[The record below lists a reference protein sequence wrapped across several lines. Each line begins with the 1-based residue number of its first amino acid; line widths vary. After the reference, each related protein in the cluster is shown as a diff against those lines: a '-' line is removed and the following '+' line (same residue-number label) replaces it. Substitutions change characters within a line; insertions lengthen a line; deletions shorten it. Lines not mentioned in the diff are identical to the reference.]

1 MKINEKKWIRF
12 RIYCVAAMLFLCL
25 FIVLGR
31 AYQLQVLQRDR
42 LGALAR
48 AGYRGVVKLPP
59 KRGTIYDRDGHELA
73 ISVQVGSV
81 YAHPHQVKDKRKT
94 AQRLSH
100 PLGESERTLLSLLE
114 SERPFVWLKRQI
126 DPDSARGVEAMAIEG
141 LGVTSETRRFYPGK
155 DTASHLVGFV
165 SGDNEG
171 LEGLERKYD
180 ALLRGPQDSL
190 IQMRDA
196 LGRSFSVSR
205 PIPYAKG
212 LHDLVLT
219 IDKAIQ
225 YKAEKV
231 LKAAMDKTRAKSG
244 QCLTLDP
251 ATGEILAWAVVPAFN
266 PNVFSKYR
274 PEVWR
279 NRIVT
284 DCYEPG
290 STIKAF
296 LLAAA
301 LEEGAVRPSKLY
313 DCEQGRY
320 AFGGRIIHD
329 THKYGLLSVAE
340 IITKSSNIG
349 AVKMGQSLGY
359 ETFGRYLKRFG
370 FGTATGIDVPG
381 ERAGFVR
388 VEKKAR
394 PIEQATMFFGQ
405 GMTVTSLQLAM
416 AMGAIANGGNLM
428 KPQLVKAV
436 FDHAGRVVKKS
447 EPEVLHRVIS
457 ESTARQ
463 VAAILEGVVEKE
475 GTAPEAAIPGF
486 RVAGKTGTGQK
497 VDPATRTYSRTKYT
511 ASFVGFVPAD
521 RPRLVILVVLDEP
534 RTGHYGGIIAAPVF
548 REVGSWSLNAI
559 RVNPT
564 PVVAEQNEKSGSR
577 EEAGRVL
584 SDEEGGAMRELQ
596 VSLRAEAGILPDFR
610 GLTMR
615 EVVAEVRS
623 LGLDLNLEGTGLA
636 FQQNPKAG
644 VPLKGVA
651 LVKVSFRPSS

>member
-1 MKINEKKWIRF
+1 MKVYEKKWIRF
-12 RIYCVAAMLFLCL
+12 RIYCVAAMLLSGL
-25 FIVLGR
+25 VIVLGR
-31 AYQLQVLQRDR
+31 VYQLQVLQRDR

-81 YAHPHQVKDKRKT
+81 FAHPHQIKDKHKT
-94 AQRLSH
+94 AQLLSR
-100 PLGESERTLLSLLE
+100 PLGESERTLFSQLE
-114 SERPFVWLKRQI
+114 SERPFVWLKRRI
-126 DPDSARGVEAMAIEG
+126 DPENARGVEAMAIEG

-155 DTASHLVGFV
+155 ETAAHLVGFV
-165 SGDNEG
+165 GGDNEG

-196 LGRSFSVSR
+196 LGRSFYISR
-205 PIPYAKG
+205 QIPYARG

-219 IDKAIQ
+219 INKAIQ
-225 YKAEKV
+225 YTAEKV
-231 LKAAMDKTRAKSG
+231 LKAALDKTAAKSG
-244 QCLTLDP
+244 QCLVLDP
-251 ATGEILAWAVVPAFN
+251 ATGEILAWAVVPGFN

-284 DCYEPG
+284 DCFEPG
-290 STIKAF
+290 STIKTF

-320 AFGGRIIHD
+320 ELGGRTIHD
-329 THKYGLLSVAE
+329 THKYGLLSVSE

-388 VEKKAR
+388 LAKKAR
-394 PIEQATMFFGQ
+394 PIEQATMYFGQ
-405 GMTVTSLQLAM
+405 GITVTSLQLAM
-416 AMGAIANGGNLM
+416 AMAAIANGGNLM
-428 KPQLVKAV
+428 KPQLVKAMV
-436 FDHAGRVVKKS
+436 DHAGRIGKK
-447 EPEVLHRVIS
+447 EPEVLRRVIS

-497 VDPATRTYSRTKYT
+497 VDPATRTYSRTKFT

-521 RPRLVILVVLDEP
+521 RPRLVILVVMDEP
-534 RTGHYGGIIAAPVF
+534 RKGHYGGIVAAPVF

-564 PVVAEQNEKSGSR
+564 TAVSEQNEKAGAR
-577 EEAGRVL
+577 EAGRAL
-584 SDEEGGAMRELQ
+584 SGEEGGAMRELQ
-596 VSLRAEAGILPDFR
+596 VSLRTEAGILPDFR

-623 LGLDLNLEGTGLA
+623 LGLDMNLEGSGLA
-636 FQQNPKAG
+636 FEQNPRAG

-651 LVKVSFRPSS
+651 LVKVSFRPPS

>member
-1 MKINEKKWIRF
+1 MKMNEKKWIRF
-12 RIYCVAAMLFLCL
+12 RIYFVAGTLLFGLVV
-25 FIVLGR
+25 VLGR
-31 AYQLQVLQRDR
+31 VYQLQILQRER

-59 KRGTIYDRDGHELA
+59 KRGTIYDRDWHELA

-81 YAHPHQVKDKRKT
+81 FAHPHQIKDKRKT
-94 AQRLSH
+94 AQSLSR
-100 PLGESERTLLSLLE
+100 PLGESEKTLLTLLE
-114 SERPFVWLKRQI
+114 SERPFVWLKRRI
-126 DPDSARGVEAMAIEG
+126 DPEAAKGVEAMAIEG

-155 DTASHLVGFV
+155 EIAAHLVGFV
-165 SGDNEG
+165 GDDNEG

-196 LGRSFSVSR
+196 LGRSFYVSR
-205 PIPYAKG
+205 PIPYARG
-212 LHDLVLT
+212 LHDLILT
-219 IDKAIQ
+219 LDKAIQ

-231 LKAAMDKTRAKSG
+231 LKAAMDKTAAKSG
-244 QCLTLDP
+244 QCLVLDP
-251 ATGEILAWAVVPAFN
+251 ATGEILAWAVVPGFN
-266 PNVFSKYR
+266 PNVFSNYK
-274 PEVWR
+274 PETWR

-284 DCYEPG
+284 DCFEPG

-301 LEEGAVRPSKLY
+301 LEEGAVRPSKRF
-313 DCEQGRY
+313 DCEQGNY
-320 AFGGRIIHD
+320 EFGGRIIHD

-340 IITKSSNIG
+340 IITVSSNIG
-349 AVKMGQSLGY
+349 AVKIGQSLGY
-359 ETFGRYLKRFG
+359 QTFCRYLKRFG

-388 VEKKAR
+388 SEKKAR

-405 GMTVTSLQLAM
+405 GITVTSLQMAM
-416 AMGAIANGGNLM
+416 AMAAIANGGNLM

-436 FDHAGRVVKKS
+436 VDHAGRIVQKN

-463 VAAILEGVVEKE
+463 VTAILEGVVGED

-497 VDPATRTYSRTKYT
+497 VDPVTKTYSRTKFT

-521 RPRLVILVVLDEP
+521 RPRLVILAVLDEP
-534 RTGHYGGIIAAPVF
+534 RKGHYGGIVAAPVF
-548 REVGSWSLNAI
+548 RDVGSWSLNAI
-559 RVNPT
+559 KVNPT
-564 PVVAEQNEKSGSR
+564 TALIAQKGRPAISESGRPPSEEQ
-577 EEAGRVL
+577 
-584 SDEEGGAMRELQ
+584 GGAVRELQ
-596 VSLRAEAGILPDFR
+596 LSLRAEAGILPDFG

-615 EVVAEVRS
+615 EVVAEVHS
-623 LGLDLNLEGTGLA
+623 LGLDMNLEGTGLA
-636 FQQNPKAG
+636 FEQDPRAG

-651 LVKVSFRPSS
+651 SVKVSFRPPS

>member
-1 MKINEKKWIRF
+1 MKMDEKKWIRF
-12 RIYCVAAMLFLCL
+12 RIYCVAAMLLL
-25 FIVLGR
+25 GLVVVLGR
-31 AYQLQVLQRDR
+31 VYQLQVLQRER

-48 AGYRGVVKLPP
+48 AGYSGVVKLPP

-73 ISVQVGSV
+73 VSVQVGSV
-81 YAHPHQVKDKRKT
+81 YAHPQQVKDKRKA
-94 AQRLSH
+94 AQRLSQA
-100 PLGESERTLLSLLE
+100 LGESERTLLSQLE
-114 SERPFVWLKRQI
+114 AERPFVWLKRRI
-126 DPDSARGVEAMAIEG
+126 DPESAKGVETMAIEG

-155 DTASHLVGFV
+155 ETAAHLIGFV
-165 SGDNEG
+165 GNDNEG

-180 ALLRGPQDSL
+180 ALLKGPQDTL
-190 IQMRDA
+190 MQMRDA
-196 LGRSFSVSR
+196 LGRSFYVSR
-205 PIPYAKG
+205 SIPYAKG

-219 IDKAIQ
+219 INKAIQ

-231 LKAAMDKTRAKSG
+231 LKAAMDKTVSRSG
-244 QCLTLDP
+244 QCLVLDP
-251 ATGEILAWAVVPAFN
+251 STGEILAWAVVPGFN
-266 PNVFSKYR
+266 PNVFSSYG
-274 PEVWR
+274 PETWR

-284 DCYEPG
+284 DCFEPG

-320 AFGGRIIHD
+320 EFAGRTLHD
-329 THKYGLLSVAE
+329 THKYGLLTVSE

-349 AVKMGQSLGY
+349 AVKIGQSLGY
-359 ETFGRYLKRFG
+359 EAFGRYLRRFG
-370 FGTATGIDVPG
+370 FGTVTGIDVPG
-381 ERAGFVR
+381 ERGGFIR
-388 VEKKAR
+388 SEKKVR

-416 AMGAIANGGNLM
+416 AMAAIANGGNLM

-436 FDHAGRVVKKS
+436 VDHAGRIVKKN

-457 ESTARQ
+457 QSTARQ
-463 VAAILEGVVEKE
+463 VAGILEGVVEKE

-497 VDPATRTYSRTKYT
+497 VDPATKAYSRTKFT
-511 ASFVGFVPAD
+511 ASFVGFVPAEG
-521 RPRLVILVVLDEP
+521 PRLVILVVLDEP
-534 RTGHYGGIIAAPVF
+534 RKGHYGGIVAAPVF

-564 PVVAEQNEKSGSR
+564 TEMVAQNERPSAG
-577 EEAGRVL
+577 EAGRAL

-596 VSLRAEAGILPDFR
+596 LSLRAEAGILPDFR
-610 GLTMR
+610 GRTMR
-615 EVVAEVRS
+615 EVVTEVRA
-623 LGLDLNLEGTGLA
+623 LGLDMNLEGTGLA
-636 FQQNPKAG
+636 IQQNPKAG

-651 LVKVSFRPSS
+651 SVEVSFRPPS

>member
-1 MKINEKKWIRF
+1 MKMDEKKWIRF
-12 RIYCVAAMLFLCL
+12 RIYFVAAILLSGL
-25 FIVLGR
+25 GIVLGR
-31 AYQLQVLQRDR
+31 VYQLQVLQRER

-59 KRGTIYDRDGHELA
+59 KRGTIYDRDGRELA

-81 YAHPHQVKDKRKT
+81 YAHPHQIKDKRNT
-94 AQRLSH
+94 AQRLSR
-100 PLGESERTLLSLLE
+100 PLGESEKMLLSQLE
-114 SERPFVWLKRQI
+114 SERPFVWLKRRI
-126 DPDSARGVEAMAIEG
+126 DPESAKGVEAMAIEG

-155 DTASHLVGFV
+155 ETAAHLVGFV
-165 SGDNEG
+165 GSDNEG

-205 PIPYAKG
+205 PIPYARG
-212 LHDLVLT
+212 LHELILT

-225 YKAEKV
+225 YRAEKV
-231 LKAAMDKTRAKSG
+231 LKAAMDKTAARSG
-244 QCLTLDP
+244 QCLVLDP
-251 ATGEILAWAVVPAFN
+251 ATGEILAWAVVPGFN
-266 PNVFSKYR
+266 PNVFSKYT
-274 PEVWR
+274 PETWR

-284 DCYEPG
+284 DCFEPG

-313 DCEQGRY
+313 DCEQGSY
-320 AFGGRIIHD
+320 EFGGRTLHD
-329 THKYGLLSVAE
+329 THKYGLLSVSE

-349 AVKMGQSLGY
+349 AVKIGQSLGY
-359 ETFGRYLKRFG
+359 ETFCRYLKRFG

-381 ERAGFVR
+381 ERVGFIR
-388 VEKKAR
+388 SEKKAR

-405 GMTVTSLQLAM
+405 GITVTSLQLAM
-416 AMGAIANGGNLM
+416 AMAAIANGGNLM
-428 KPQLVKAV
+428 KPQLVKTV
-436 FDHAGRVVKKS
+436 VDHAGRIVQKN

-497 VDPATRTYSRTKYT
+497 VDPATRTYSRTKFT

-521 RPRLVILVVLDEP
+521 GPRLVILAVLDEP
-534 RTGHYGGIIAAPVF
+534 RKGHYGGIVAAPVF
-548 REVGSWSLNAI
+548 RDVGSWSLNAI
-559 RVNPT
+559 KVNPT
-564 PVVAEQNEKSGSR
+564 TAVVEQNERPGTS
-577 EEAGRVL
+577 EAGRAL
-584 SDEEGGAMRELQ
+584 SDEQGGAMRDLQ
-596 VSLRAEAGILPDFR
+596 LSLRAEAGILPDFR

-615 EVVAEVRS
+615 EVVTEVRS
-623 LGLDLNLEGTGLA
+623 LGLDMNLEGTGLA
-636 FQQNPKAG
+636 FNQDPRAG

-651 LVKVSFRPSS
+651 LVKVSFRPPS

>member
-1 MKINEKKWIRF
+1 MKVYEKKWIRF
-12 RIYCVAAMLFLCL
+12 RIYCVAAMLLSGL
-25 FIVLGR
+25 VIVLGR
-31 AYQLQVLQRDR
+31 VYQLQVLQRDR

-81 YAHPHQVKDKRKT
+81 FAHPHQIKDKHKT
-94 AQRLSH
+94 AQLLSR
-100 PLGESERTLLSLLE
+100 PLGESERTLFSQLE
-114 SERPFVWLKRQI
+114 SERPFVWLKRRI
-126 DPDSARGVEAMAIEG
+126 DPESAKGVEAMAIEG

-155 DTASHLVGFV
+155 ETAAHLVGFV
-165 SGDNEG
+165 GGDNEG

-196 LGRSFSVSR
+196 LGRSFYISR
-205 PIPYAKG
+205 QIPYARG

-219 IDKAIQ
+219 INKAIQ
-225 YKAEKV
+225 YTAEKV
-231 LKAAMDKTRAKSG
+231 LKAALDKTAAKSG
-244 QCLTLDP
+244 QCLVLDP
-251 ATGEILAWAVVPAFN
+251 ATGEILAWAVVPGFN

-284 DCYEPG
+284 DCFEPG
-290 STIKAF
+290 STIKTF

-320 AFGGRIIHD
+320 ELGGRTIHD
-329 THKYGLLSVAE
+329 THKYGLLSVSE

-388 VEKKAR
+388 LAKKAR
-394 PIEQATMFFGQ
+394 PIEQATMYFGQ
-405 GMTVTSLQLAM
+405 GITVTSLQLAM
-416 AMGAIANGGNLM
+416 AMAAIANGGNLM
-428 KPQLVKAV
+428 KPQLVKAMV
-436 FDHAGRVVKKS
+436 DHAGRIGKK
-447 EPEVLHRVIS
+447 EPEVLRRVIS

-497 VDPATRTYSRTKYT
+497 VDPATRTYSRTKFT

-521 RPRLVILVVLDEP
+521 RPRLVILVVMDEP
-534 RTGHYGGIIAAPVF
+534 RKGHYGGIVAAPVF

-564 PVVAEQNEKSGSR
+564 TAVSEQNEKAGAR
-577 EEAGRVL
+577 EAGRAL
-584 SDEEGGAMRELQ
+584 SGEEGGAMRELQ
-596 VSLRAEAGILPDFR
+596 VSLRTEAGILPDFR

-623 LGLDLNLEGTGLA
+623 LGLDMNLEGSGLA
-636 FQQNPKAG
+636 FEQNPRAG

-651 LVKVSFRPSS
+651 LVKVSFRPPS

>member
-1 MKINEKKWIRF
+1 MKRNEKKWIRF
-12 RIYCVAAMLFLCL
+12 RIYCVAAMLLSGL
-25 FIVLGR
+25 VIVLGR
-31 AYQLQVLQRDR
+31 VYQLQVLQRDR

-81 YAHPHQVKDKRKT
+81 YAHPHQIKDKRKT
-94 AQRLSH
+94 AQVLSR
-100 PLGESERTLLSLLE
+100 PLGESEKTLFSQLE
-114 SERPFVWLKRQI
+114 SERPFVWLKRRI
-126 DPDSARGVEAMAIEG
+126 DPDIARGVEAMAIEG

-155 DTASHLVGFV
+155 ETASHLVGFV
-165 SGDNEG
+165 GDDNEG

-212 LHDLVLT
+212 LHDLILT

-231 LKAAMDKTRAKSG
+231 LKTAMDKTTAKSG
-244 QCLTLDP
+244 QCLVLDP
-251 ATGEILAWAVVPAFN
+251 ATGEILAWAVVPGFN

-274 PEVWR
+274 PEIWR

-284 DCYEPG
+284 DCFEPG

-320 AFGGRIIHD
+320 EFGGRTIHD
-329 THKYGLLSVAE
+329 THKYGLLSVSE

-370 FGTATGIDVPG
+370 FGLSTGIDVPG

-388 VEKKAR
+388 LAKKAR

-405 GMTVTSLQLAM
+405 GITVTSLQLAM
-416 AMGAIANGGNLM
+416 AMAAIANGGSLM
-428 KPQLVKAV
+428 KPLLVKAEV
-436 FDHAGRVVKKS
+436 DQAGRIVRKS

-497 VDPATRTYSRTKYT
+497 VDPATKAYSRTKFT

-534 RTGHYGGIIAAPVF
+534 RKGHYGGIVAAPVF
-548 REVGSWSLNAI
+548 RDVGSWSLNAM

-564 PVVAEQNEKSGSR
+564 TASVEQNESPGASQ
-577 EEAGRVL
+577 AGRAL

-596 VSLRAEAGILPDFR
+596 LSLTAEAGILPDFR

-615 EVVAEVRS
+615 EVVTEVRS
-623 LGLDLNLEGTGLA
+623 LGLDMNLEGSGLA
-636 FQQNPKAG
+636 FEQDPKAG
-644 VPLKGVA
+644 LPLKGVA
-651 LVKVSFRPSS
+651 LVKVSFRPPS

>member
-1 MKINEKKWIRF
+1 MKMTEKKWIRF
-12 RIYCVAAMLFLCL
+12 RIYCVTAMLLSGL
-25 FIVLGR
+25 VIVLGR
-31 AYQLQVLQRDR
+31 VYQLQVLQRER

-59 KRGTIYDRDGHELA
+59 KRGTIYDRDGRELA

-94 AQRLSH
+94 AQRLSNV
-100 PLGESERTLLSLLE
+100 LGESERMLFSQLE
-114 SERPFVWLKRQI
+114 SDRPFVWLKRRI
-126 DPDSARGVEAMAIEG
+126 DPESAKGVEAMGIEG

-155 DTASHLVGFV
+155 ETAAHLVGFV
-165 SGDNEG
+165 GNDNEG
-171 LEGLERKYD
+171 LEGLELKYD

-196 LGRSFSVSR
+196 LGRSFYVSR

-212 LHDLVLT
+212 LHDLALT
-219 IDKAIQ
+219 IDKTIQ
-225 YKAEKV
+225 YRAEKV
-231 LKAAMDKTRAKSG
+231 LKAAMDKTAAKSG
-244 QCLTLDP
+244 QCLVLDP
-251 ATGEILAWAVVPAFN
+251 ATGEILAWAVVPGFN
-266 PNVFSKYR
+266 PNVFSKYG

-284 DCYEPG
+284 DCFEPG

-301 LEEGAVRPSKLY
+301 LEEKAVRPSKLY
-313 DCEQGRY
+313 DCEQGSY
-320 AFGGRIIHD
+320 ELGGRTLHD
-329 THKYGLLSVAE
+329 THKYGLLSVSE

-349 AVKMGQSLGY
+349 AVKIGQSLGY
-359 ETFGRYLKRFG
+359 ETFGRYLRRFG
-370 FGTATGIDVPG
+370 FGKATGVDVPG
-381 ERAGFVR
+381 ERVGFIR
-388 VEKKAR
+388 AEKKAR

-405 GMTVTSLQLAM
+405 GITVTSLQLAM
-416 AMGAIANGGNLM
+416 AMAAIANGGNLM

-436 FDHAGRVVKKS
+436 VDHAGRIVQKN

-463 VAAILEGVVEKE
+463 VAAILEGVVDKE
-475 GTAPEAAIPGF
+475 GTAPEAAIEGF

-497 VDPATRTYSRTKYT
+497 VDPATRTYSRTKFT

-521 RPRLVILVVLDEP
+521 EPRLVILVVLDEP
-534 RTGHYGGIIAAPVF
+534 RKGHFGGIVAAPVF

-559 RVNPT
+559 KVNPT
-564 PVVAEQNEKSGSR
+564 PCMVEQSGR
-577 EEAGRVL
+577 PGAKEAVRAL
-584 SDEEGGAMRELQ
+584 SEEEGDAVREVQL
-596 VSLRAEAGILPDFR
+596 SLRAEAGILPDFR

-615 EVVAEVRS
+615 EVATEVRS
-623 LGLDLNLEGTGLA
+623 LGLDMNLEGSGLA
-636 FQQNPKAG
+636 FQQDPKGG

-651 LVKVSFRPSS
+651 LVKVGFRPPS

>member
-1 MKINEKKWIRF
+1 MKMNEKKWIRF
-12 RIYCVAAMLFLCL
+12 RIYCVAAMLLSGL
-25 FIVLGR
+25 TIVLGR
-31 AYQLQVLQRDR
+31 VYQLQVLQRER

-59 KRGTIYDRDGHELA
+59 KRGTIYDRDGRELA
-73 ISVQVGSV
+73 ISIQVGSV

-94 AQRLSH
+94 AQSLSRL
-100 PLGESERTLLSLLE
+100 LGESEKMFLGQLE
-114 SERPFVWLKRQI
+114 SERPFVWLKRRI
-126 DPDSARGVEAMAIEG
+126 DPESAKGVEAMAIEG

-155 DTASHLVGFV
+155 ETAAHLVGFV
-165 SGDNEG
+165 GSDNEG
-171 LEGLERKYD
+171 LEGLEREYD

-196 LGRSFSVSR
+196 LGRSFSVTR

-212 LHDLVLT
+212 LHDLILT
-219 IDKAIQ
+219 INKAIQ
-225 YKAEKV
+225 YRAEKV
-231 LKAAMDKTRAKSG
+231 LKAAMEKTAARSG
-244 QCLTLDP
+244 QCLVLDP
-251 ATGEILAWAVVPAFN
+251 ATGEILAWAVAPGFN
-266 PNVFSKYR
+266 PNVFWKYG

-284 DCYEPG
+284 DWFEPG

-301 LEEGAVRPSKLY
+301 LEEGTVRPSKLY
-313 DCEQGRY
+313 DCEQGSY
-320 AFGGRIIHD
+320 EFGGKTLHD
-329 THKYGLLSVAE
+329 THKYGLLSVSE

-349 AVKMGQSLGY
+349 AVKIGQSLGY
-359 ETFGRYLKRFG
+359 ETFCRYLKRFG

-381 ERAGFVR
+381 ERAGFIR
-388 VEKKAR
+388 SGKKVR

-405 GMTVTSLQLAM
+405 GITVTSLQLAM
-416 AMGAIANGGNLM
+416 AMAAIANGGNLM

-436 FDHAGRVVKKS
+436 VDHAGRSVQKN

-463 VAAILEGVVEKE
+463 VATILEGVVGED

-497 VDPATRTYSRTKYT
+497 VDPATKTYSRTKFT

-521 RPRLVILVVLDEP
+521 GPMLVILAVLDEP
-534 RTGHYGGIIAAPVF
+534 RKGHYGGIVAAPVF

-559 RVNPT
+559 KVNPNT
-564 PVVAEQNEKSGSR
+564 AMVEQNERPGASS
-577 EEAGRVL
+577 EAGRAL
-584 SDEEGGAMRELQ
+584 SDEQGGAMRELQ
-596 VSLRAEAGILPDFR
+596 LSLRAEAGILPDFR

-615 EVVAEVRS
+615 EVVTEVRS
-623 LGLDLNLEGTGLA
+623 LGLDMILEGTGLA
-636 FQQNPKAG
+636 FQQDPRAG

-651 LVKVSFRPSS
+651 SVKVSFRPPS